1 MEPLRGPR
9 TVEMRSGTISNFRS
23 DHPGA
28 GGTYTFCG
36 LQLLS
41 PKILSYIPNGFST
54 IIEAYEAAMADG
66 WRVAGHEIPGSY
78 WADVGNAEQYLDAN
92 REVAARQKGSRA
104 DGTQIDP
111 GADVHGKAKLH
122 NAVVLQNASVG
133 ARARCCNV
141 IVGPG
146 TRVNTECSGL
156 VTRAAATC
164 TTAERKALERLGLR
178 PDRACIEKNHRSG
191 SDRAFYRVTDG
202 ATSVILVRY
211 GLEREENDLYAD
223 HAVLLRRAGVRVP
236 RLHAA
241 DRRNRFLV
249 MEDAGRH
256 SVEDLFPGWPEPDAA
271 RVYHEV
277 IEQVFQFH
285 RGAARLARA
294 GRVRLMPRFDD
305 SLCRWEHGWFETH
318 FLRPRGVPR
327 RTCKAVLHELRTLS
341 RGLCGGRASLL
352 HRDLQSSNILVQRG
366 RPVFIDFQG
375 MRLGPAA
382 YDIASLICD
391 PYVMLSLDTQ
401 EELTEHYRSFD
412 RAAARRTTVPGIHS
426 TRLQHDAPG
435 GQTVRKADKHPPGGA
450 PDCISKG
457 IWRFPTPLTVV
468 TGAGIFRPRISI
480 HTFFR
485 EKRKESRRVPG
496 RTELPRRKH
505 PLQGGGR
512 RGVFRSRVQAGEG
525 TPGKNL
531 RADRFLHAGD
541 RTVSGGTR
549 HGRDPEAG
557 ANPQPLHRDPLV
569 LPPPAMSR
577 RVKGQGQA
585 SAGHGE
591 GCPWAGLPH
600 RDGGRGTVHRQP
612 PPGCPMRETLLLD
625 RPGMAR
631 RFSAGRLEGSLQCDS
646 KI

>member
-1 MEPLRGPR
+1 MPQTSTRQPKNRVPLPTRAVILAAGHGTRLDPLTRELPKALVPFRGEALLERALRQAASWGVRDVLVNCHAHAGQVVRALTSRPGATPRIHISYEPEILGTGGALSCASWFVGGDTRPFWMLNADVVAELDPANLARKGLRGRTIATLWMEPLRGPR

-412 RAAARRTTVPGIHS
+412 RAAARSMQWIWPAAVQ
-426 TRLQHDAPG
+426 RLSQALGAYGRLGTLPG
-435 GQTVRKADKHPPGGA
+435 GQRFQGYIPPA
-450 PDCISKG
+450 CSMM
-457 IWRFPTPLTVV
+457 
-468 TGAGIFRPRISI
+468 
-480 HTFFR
+480 
-485 EKRKESRRVPG
+485 RRVAKRCEKP
-496 RTELPRRKH
+496 TNTLLE
-505 PLQGGGR
+505 
-512 RGVFRSRVQAGEG
+512 A
-525 TPGKNL
+525 L
-531 RADRFLHAGD
+531 RIALARE
-541 RTVSGGTR
+541 SGGS
-549 HGRDPEAG
+549 
-557 ANPQPLHRDPLV
+557 QPR
-569 LPPPAMSR
+569 
-577 RVKGQGQA
+577 
-585 SAGHGE
+585 
-591 GCPWAGLPH
+591 
-600 RDGGRGTVHRQP
+600 
-612 PPGCPMRETLLLD
+612 
-625 RPGMAR
+625 
-631 RFSAGRLEGSLQCDS
+631 
-646 KI
+646 